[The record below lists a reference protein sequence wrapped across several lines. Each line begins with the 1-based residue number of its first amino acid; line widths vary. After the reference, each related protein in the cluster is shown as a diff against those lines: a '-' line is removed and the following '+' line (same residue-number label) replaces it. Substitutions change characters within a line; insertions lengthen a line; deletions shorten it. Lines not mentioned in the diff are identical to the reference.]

1 MFHEPGTWW
10 NTGENDKVEPCPL
23 ALHTCMGICICTQ
36 THVHSPHTHTY
47 LPSTYI
53 RHVHHAHNHTH
64 IAHKYIYIQ
73 HTYSTLYSH
82 VHKTH
87 ISHIYHIHN
96 RICSTYRHIQHT
108 YNTLYALICTHT
120 QQSIKLAKSWL
131 TFHCYISELTPEWTA
146 IQTELNRQILPQEYT
161 EIVCHHQLPF
171 SLPSRC
177 STSSNTT
184 CGTVD

>member
-1 MFHEPGTWW
+1 MYIH
-10 NTGENDKVEPCPL
+10 
-23 ALHTCMGICICTQ
+23 
-36 THVHSPHTHTY
+36 HTHTHAY
-47 LPSTYI
+47 QAHTSDMYI
-53 RHVHHAHNHTH
+53 MH
-64 IAHKYIYIQ
+64 IIIHIEHINIYIQ

-108 YNTLYALICTHT
+108 YNTLYTLICTHT

-131 TFHCYISELTPEWTA
+131 TFHCHISELTPEWTT

-161 EIVCHHQLPF
+161 ETVCHHQLPF